1 MFAFHAAVAIENALL
16 YEQSCTAATVA
27 QAQAQQRWQALY
39 ELQHTQAHLIQSEK
53 MSSLGELVAGIAN
66 QINNPINFIHGNL
79 TYVSHYAQNLLTL
92 VNHYQQCHSTGDPI
106 KTLLQDIDI
115 EFLTEDLPKTLTSM
129 KVDVERIRISCAFAA
144 KPLSL

>member
-27 QAQAQQRWQALY
+27 QAQAQQLQQALY

-66 QINNPINFIHGNL
+66 EINNPNVDGAYEL
-79 TYVSHYAQNLLTL
+79 QVSYFDALDHIDAKQTFRFLPSYA
-92 VNHYQQCHSTGDPI
+92 P
-106 KTLLQDIDI
+106 
-115 EFLTEDLPKTLTSM
+115 
-129 KVDVERIRISCAFAA
+129 
-144 KPLSL
+144 